1 MFQDIRKKGSSVLVT
16 LMFAAIIIT
25 FVISFGPGDDLGC
38 SSRQNNAGT
47 VNGEVISTSEFRFA
61 YSNLYDYYQRMIRDF
76 NNDMARQYN
85 LSQKAMDGL
94 IGEILVAQKAE
105 ELGYRVSDEEVSQ
118 EIMGNPYFQKNGVFD
133 KEAYMNMVKFTLN
146 TNVTAYE
153 HRVRMQLLSR
163 KLRSFI
169 LDNVSVSDTEAKDE
183 FVAAGEKIDGFVY
196 VFSDTNLKTE
206 ARSALFN
213 GITDEDAQ
221 NYLKENEAK
230 AKLAFDDNVSKYA
243 KEGNESGTTTFD
255 DVKIDVAKDLLV
267 KPKLDEK
274 IKADSAKL
282 LAALKDKNEMTAE
295 EISALLPDW
304 EIAKR
309 EISGV
314 TRRSTF
320 VAGVGFSPKFVEKL
334 YSNPQKGLLD
344 EVFVTE
350 EDRYVI
356 ASVTAHT
363 EADLAEFDKS
373 KVQIKEVLAAQ
384 KKAQIYETY
393 VENLRKDA
401 DIQLNAEFLKIFNS
415 TGAEG

>member
-118 EIMGNPYFQKNGVFD
+118 EIVSNPYFQKNGVFD
-133 KEAYMNMVKFTLN
+133 KESYMNMVKFTLN

-243 KEGNESGTTTFD
+243 KEGNESGTTTFE
-255 DVKIDVAKDLLV
+255 DVKTDVAKDMLV
-267 KPKLDEK
+267 KPKLADK

-282 LAALKDKNEMTAE
+282 LAALKEKNEMTAE

-304 EIAKR
+304 DIAKR

-373 KVQIKEVLAAQ
+373 KAQIKEALVMQ
-384 KKAQIYETY
+384 KKAQIYESY
-393 VENLRKDA
+393 VENLRKNA
-401 DIQLNAEFLKIFNS
+401 DIQLNAEFLKIFTS
-415 TGAEG
+415 TGAEE